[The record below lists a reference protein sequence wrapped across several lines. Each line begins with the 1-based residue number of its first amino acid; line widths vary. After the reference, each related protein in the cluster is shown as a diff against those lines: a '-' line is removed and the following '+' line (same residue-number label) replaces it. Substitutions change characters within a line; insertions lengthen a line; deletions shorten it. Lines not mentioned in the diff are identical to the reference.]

1 MAAWMSRP
9 VETRL
14 VAGNG
19 SIVRA
24 LEQGSSAQRPE
35 QVGLDPDP
43 LYVEPAID
51 RADHQ
56 LGAGER
62 VVAMIGLFF
71 ALVGIGLLVT
81 TFGAIAAFWIGLA
94 GGWVLRDIDRYLA
107 NHGG

>member
-1 MAAWMSRP
+1 

-19 SIVRA
+19 AIVRA
-24 LEQGSSAQRPE
+24 LEQGSSAQRLE
-35 QVGLDPDP
+35 QGGLDPDP
-43 LYVEPAID
+43 LYVEPEIGL